1 MRALTCAAVQRRLN
15 AFYDRE
21 LSIGEQIAMAAHL
34 DLCRDCAEA
43 LDDLRAV
50 GDALRAGASVQA
62 VLSVEEAVGFRAGV
76 VNRVKAEHDTS
87 FVARVRLMFEDMHL
101 VYAGVGATAATL
113 VCVSIM
119 LGMMR
124 YATNEHP
131 ASLAAMVS
139 FLATPGSNADA
150 AAIDAESQARWT
162 ARFEA
167 ANETAEQETVFTLA
181 EALTHEGR
189 IAKLEHLRA
198 TDRKS
203 QRGGAAAPA
212 ISDAKLIEGLLD
224 AVSRARLGPAQ
235 AEGLP
240 ASSNMVWMIT
250 RTTVRASQSA
260 VPVDLPLPPAPKKR
274 AAVPATARPS
284 ITVA

>member
-1 MRALTCAAVQRRLN
+1 
-15 AFYDRE
+15 
-21 LSIGEQIAMAAHL
+21 
-34 DLCRDCAEA
+34 
-43 LDDLRAV
+43 
-50 GDALRAGASVQA
+50 
-62 VLSVEEAVGFRAGV
+62 
-76 VNRVKAEHDTS
+76 VKAEHDTS
-87 FVARVRLMFEDMHL
+87 LVARVRLMFEDMHL
-101 VYAGVGATAATL
+101 VYAGVGATAATM

-124 YATNEHP
+124 FATNEHP

-139 FLATPGSNADA
+139 FLATPGSNADS

-167 ANETAEQETVFTLA
+167 ANETAEQETVFTLDA
-181 EALTHEGR
+181 AVTHEGR

-198 TDRKS
+198 TDRKTA
-203 QRGGAAAPA
+203 QHPGPDTPGL
-212 ISDAKLIEGLLD
+212 SDAKLIEGLLD

-240 ASSNMVWMIT
+240 ASGNMMWMIT

-260 VPVDLPLPPAPKKR
+260 TPADLPLPPAPKKR
-274 AAVPATARPS
+274 AAVPAAARPA